1 MTKRDS
7 KLVPLYPQEETRYHA
22 KERTQRRAIAWF
34 GLATGMA
41 LAVRFARV
49 YYEFV
54 AARHLVPGAADSEYF
69 DLEWTALMGIVVGL
83 LLAIIPGV
91 ITFVQ
96 SKRPPEAFAAK
107 KFTGSG
113 ASHKALGIITIAIS
127 TGIILIGI
135 LGFLGT
141 KQFGS
146 IIGFEGAEFIAV
158 FGSLLLATPLLIEGI
173 WILYTSKRGIEKVLV
188 LRKGKWSSE

>member
-7 KLVPLYPQEETRYHA
+7 KLVPLYPEEEARYRN
-22 KERTQRRAIAWF
+22 KERLQRRTIAWF

-41 LAVRFARV
+41 LAIRFARV

-54 AARHLVPGAADSEYF
+54 AARHLVPGTADSEYF
-69 DLEWTALMGIVVGL
+69 DLEWTALMGIAVGI
-83 LLAIIPGV
+83 LLAIIPGI
-91 ITFVQ
+91 ITFIQ

-107 KFTGSG
+107 RFTGSAFG
-113 ASHKALGIITIAIS
+113 NKALGIITLVISIAIV
-127 TGIILIGI
+127 LIGI
-135 LGFLGT
+135 LGFFGT

-146 IIGFEGAEFIAV
+146 IIGFEGAEYIAM
-158 FGSLLLATPLLIEGI
+158 FGALLVSVPLFIEGL
-173 WILYTSKRGIEKVLV
+173 WVLYTSRRGIEKVLV